1 MMYKLNLS
9 CVLNDVLSVRV
20 SATYLAGRLVKS
32 LQEKQKEFEEKKDE
46 KENEKSCEELKQK
59 RDEDEKDVL
68 CVQIAALCYNLGEH
82 HETSTLELYTIYV
95 IYSCN
100 FKTDILASL
109 LQSHDPS
116 EIILK
121 I

>member
-1 MMYKLNLS
+1 MNQSTVQMMYKLNLS
-9 CVLNDVLSVRV
+9 CVLNDVLSVCV
-20 SATYLAGRLVKS
+20 SAAYLAGRLVKS
-32 LQEKQKEFEEKKDE
+32 LQKKHGE
-46 KENEKSCEELKQK
+46 VN
-59 RDEDEKDVL
+59 EKDVL